1 MKWWFMLT
9 VIVLMALL
17 SLDFSNALW
26 QTRQARQNLQ
36 GFILVKEGLLKDI
49 YPVSEPCPSRF
60 FSCSKMAADI
70 SFDLDDH
77 QYHQTSV
84 YFVPYQ
90 ISQIGQTVALL
101 CDKQQGMCLP
111 REEVANARSIWRATW
126 LFRLFF
132 KQ

>member
-1 MKWWFMLT
+1 MKWWFMLV
-9 VIVLMALL
+9 VIVLMAFL

-36 GFILVKEGLLKDI
+36 RFTLVKEGVLKDI
-49 YPVSEPCPSRF
+49 YPVNGPCPSRF

-70 SFDLDDH
+70 SFDLDNH
-77 QYHQTSV
+77 QYHQTTV

-101 CDKQQGMCLP
+101 CDKPQGVCLP
-111 REEVANARSIWRATW
+111 REEVTQSRSIWRATW
-126 LFRLFF
+126 LFQLFF
-132 KQ
+132 NK